1 MKTGSED
8 VLESLSL
15 EVSDDESPD
24 VSDGDEIS
32 VSLCE
37 IVSEG
42 VWSHEVMT
50 KVITS
55 ARRRA
60 TLLFGL
66 WLVNVSIFEK
76 TGQDRIFACGL
87 TGLGF
92 CFFCFFF
99 RFVVA
104 GAVNFFAISA
114 LQADLL

>member
-24 VSDGDEIS
+24 VSDGEEIS

-37 IVSEG
+37 TASEG
-42 VWSHEVMT
+42 MWSHEVMT

-60 TLLFGL
+60 ILL
-66 WLVNVSIFEK
+66 
-76 TGQDRIFACGL
+76 CGL
-87 TGLGF
+87 
-92 CFFCFFF
+92 
-99 RFVVA
+99 
-104 GAVNFFAISA
+104 
-114 LQADLL
+114 